1 MEIGQRVMAAPKHRQ
16 EADPWLS
23 MLSLEGT
30 LAQGSEWRPDPVKPQ
45 KAVL

>member
-1 MEIGQRVMAAPKHRQ
+1 MVTGQSVMAAPNHRQ

-30 LAQGSEWRPDPVKPQ
+30 PVMGSGPRPGPVKPQ
-45 KAVL
+45 KAAL